1 MTRGWSIL
9 PERPRRRRRVAI
21 VAGLVAV
28 FAASAAAGWA
38 VADPGSFGGAI
49 AVATGG
55 RSADPA
61 ATASPA
67 AMTPAP
73 TAPTGTPPAAASP
86 STAGTSAPPVATP
99 TPAATTAPTP
109 SATPIAGPT
118 STVSTSVAARLDR
131 ALARATEQLLL
142 PGVEATVTFPDGS
155 SWTGTLGMA
164 DVADGR
170 KVRASTPF
178 AIASVTKTFTS
189 ALILRYVDDGL
200 LRLDQ
205 PLSRWFP
212 DWPDAD
218 RITIRMLL
226 NHTSGIPDF
235 FRNSKFERALNKAK
249 KREWSPEDVLAGYV
263 RPGNVFE
270 PGTGWSYSNTN
281 YVLLGMVAEKI
292 GGAPWEDLVH
302 RELIDPLGL
311 TSTYVQAVDAPP
323 AAPAL
328 AYNLIYGEAGRV
340 TPVARTDGTDVI
352 PFTSVVTAAGAAGAM
367 ASNTEDL
374 ARWARALYGGDLL
387 SAATRKQL
395 LTFVR
400 AYAYGL
406 GTSYGLGA
414 SRVRF
419 EGRPAYG
426 HTGALAGTR
435 ASIRYFP
442 KDGVAVAVLFNRETY
457 VGDDVVRYLAR
468 ALFPAAPAS
477 PSPGTSP
484 GPSGTP

>member
-1 MTRGWSIL
+1 MTRGWT
-9 PERPRRRRRVAI
+9 PPKRPRRRRRVAI

-28 FAASAAAGWA
+28 FGVSLAAGWA

-55 RSADPA
+55 RPADPA
-61 ATASPA
+61 PASSPA
-67 AMTPAP
+67 AAASVPGAPSGTAPAP
-73 TAPTGTPPAAASP
+73 ASP
-86 STAGTSAPPVATP
+86 SVVEPSATPVATP
-99 TPAATTAPTP
+99 SPAATPTP
-109 SATPIAGPT
+109 TPGATLSPT
-118 STVSTSVAARLDR
+118 AVPEPTVPRAVAARLDR
-131 ALARATEQLLL
+131 ALARAKEKLQM
-142 PGVEATVTFPDGS
+142 PGVQATVTFADGT

-189 ALILRYVDDGL
+189 ALILRYVDEGL

-212 DWPDAD
+212 DWPDAN

-235 FRNSKFERALNKAK
+235 FRNPKFERALNKSK
-249 KREWSPEDVLAGYV
+249 KREWSREDVLAGYV

-311 TSTYVQAVDAPP
+311 TSTYVQAIDAPP
-323 AAPAL
+323 AAPAV

-340 TPVARTDGTDVI
+340 TPVARTDGTDIV

-367 ASNTEDL
+367 ASTSEDL

-387 SAATRKQL
+387 SPATRKQL

-442 KDGVAVAVLFNRETY
+442 KDRVAVAVLFNRETF

-468 ALFPAAPAS
+468 ALFPAAPSAD
-477 PSPGTSP
+477 PSPGAP
-484 GPSGTP
+484 GTP